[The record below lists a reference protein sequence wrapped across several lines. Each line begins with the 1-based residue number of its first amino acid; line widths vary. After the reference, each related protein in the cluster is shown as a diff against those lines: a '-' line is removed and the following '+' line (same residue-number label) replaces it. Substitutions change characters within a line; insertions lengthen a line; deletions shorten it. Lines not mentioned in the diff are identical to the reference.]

1 MSTELKLREIH
12 ATINDISNAL
22 NRLDNYNKK
31 DRRYKTLHSYLAG
44 RFSRELRRFRA
55 IVNSKPA
62 TRSHYLAMQPTGKKL
77 YRLERKLYLKYPNLP
92 IQNFM
97 EQTARYRGATPV
109 KKNTN
114 KAANNRHLNRHE
126 FVNHYVNDL
135 PKDAITLNNIK
146 SGSRAIKINKSIYS
160 LQSFRNLSRS
170 AVYEVLNRHGNSIL
184 FVDPMT
190 KQTVR
195 RSQITPIKVKLSNQR
210 RGDNV

>member
-1 MSTELKLREIH
+1 MSIELKLREIH
-12 ATINDISNAL
+12 ATINAISNTL
-22 NRLDNYNKK
+22 NKLDNYNKK
-31 DRRYKTLHSYLAG
+31 DQRYKNIHTYLAAQ
-44 RFSRELRRFRA
+44 FSRELRRFRA
-55 IVNSKPA
+55 IANSKPA

-97 EQTARYRGATPV
+97 EQTARYRGVTSV
-109 KKNTN
+109 KKNMN

-170 AVYEVLNRHGNSIL
+170 ATYEVLNRHGNSIL

-190 KQTVR
+190 KQTIR
-195 RSQITPIKVKLSNQR
+195 RSQITPIKVKLRKQN

>member
-92 IQNFM
+92 IHNF
-97 EQTARYRGATPV
+97 TVHSARYREDT
-109 KKNTN
+109 KKDAN

-126 FVNHYVNDL
+126 FMNYYVNDL

-160 LQSFRNLSRS
+160 LQTFRNLSRS
-170 AVYEVLNRHGNSIL
+170 ATYEVLNRHGNSIL

-195 RSQITPIKVKLSNQR
+195 RREIKPIKVKLSNRR

>member
-1 MSTELKLREIH
+1 MSIELNPKETVSRLK
-12 ATINDISNAL
+12 AISNDL
-22 NRLDNYNKK
+22 NKLDNYNKK

-44 RFSRELRRFRA
+44 QFYREFNRWKA
-55 IVNSKPA
+55 IVNSKPV
-62 TRSHYLAMQPTGKKL
+62 TRSRHLAMEPMAKKL
-77 YRLERKLYLKYPNLP
+77 YKLERKLYLKYPNLP
-92 IQNFM
+92 IHNF
-97 EQTARYRGATPV
+97 TVHSARYREDT
-109 KKNTN
+109 KKDAN

-126 FVNHYVNDL
+126 FMNYYVNDL
-135 PKDAITLNNIK
+135 PKDAITLKNIK

-170 AVYEVLNRHGNSIL
+170 ATYEVLNRHGNSIL